1 MNEQHLNEIN
11 KLNYSTTGTTI
22 TTTTTNS
29 QSNISIYPTT
39 ESVCYS
45 MEDDL
50 DTDSNYYKS
59 YRTSRF
65 VQAFIDLFVCICILI
80 VFSCVYFLVEPKIL
94 HFTCDNSDIFYP
106 YKTDTVYTK
115 RYYRL

>member
-1 MNEQHLNEIN
+1 MNEQHLNETN
-11 KLNYSTTGTTI
+11 KQNYSTTGTTI
-22 TTTTTNS
+22 TTTTTTNS

-106 YKTDTVYTK
+106 YKTDTVNTK
-115 RYYRL
+115 RY